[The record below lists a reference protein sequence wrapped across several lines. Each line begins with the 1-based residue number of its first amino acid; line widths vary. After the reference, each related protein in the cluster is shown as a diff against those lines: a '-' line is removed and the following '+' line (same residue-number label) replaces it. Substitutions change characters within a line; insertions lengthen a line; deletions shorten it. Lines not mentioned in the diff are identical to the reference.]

1 VTDTGLSNN
10 DLRSRLSNET
20 GALRRKLT
28 LARGRAMALVREV
41 ASLRAQ
47 LALAESTAG
56 QEQVAQLARV
66 NEALRTTVD
75 GLAGKTHLGF
85 LHQVL
90 SEAMRQVG
98 SRNAGVFVYD
108 DTTDTLR
115 LDASIFDHEK
125 PDGAPGLTDGYMPA
139 SGSLSWR
146 RLLVE
151 RKSVVVDLARE
162 PESWPGA
169 TEWHRRSGTHVV
181 VEAPMLLGDRL
192 IGFLALAVP
201 RWPDQISQSQLEM
214 VTALAQQATL
224 ALHITDLANRAKEA
238 AVAREQEHAAQER
251 AAELVKANAVLSSAL
266 DRLASD
272 AELDGFL
279 GHVLLEITRI
289 ARAHSGHL
297 FLHDAATSTFRLHAA
312 VQDDQIVRGPLPED
326 PDLFRGPISIDTTGN
341 YPRDLP
347 RWTWL
352 PLDDWKRCRWSRTL
366 DWHERM
372 GHKAKAALS
381 LLAGRRQEGVVGLEF
396 RDLTPLSATQVELI
410 QALGSQAALALEMRR
425 LGETER
431 HVAVADERNRLA
443 REIHDTLAQS
453 LALMV
458 MQLADAED
466 KLGPAWTIARK
477 PLDTVR
483 ELAISGLASARRSVG
498 MLRPN
503 ASGGL
508 LRAIRHVTDI
518 VGRYG
523 TNPIDIH
530 VTGTPFSLDA
540 AVEAELVGIAR
551 EAMTNAAKH
560 SRATHVAVELAFTD
574 GHAVRLAVVDDGVGF
589 DPDQQRA
596 DAYGLV
602 GMRER
607 AARIGAALTL
617 VTEPGGG
624 TQIVAAW
631 PG

>member
-1 VTDTGLSNN
+1 
-10 DLRSRLSNET
+10 
-20 GALRRKLT
+20 
-28 LARGRAMALVREV
+28 
-41 ASLRAQ
+41 
-47 LALAESTAG
+47 
-56 QEQVAQLARV
+56 
-66 NEALRTTVD
+66 
-75 GLAGKTHLGF
+75 
-85 LHQVL
+85 
-90 SEAMRQVG
+90 
-98 SRNAGVFVYD
+98 
-108 DTTDTLR
+108 
-115 LDASIFDHEK
+115 
-125 PDGAPGLTDGYMPA
+125 
-139 SGSLSWR
+139 
-146 RLLVE
+146 
-151 RKSVVVDLARE
+151 
-162 PESWPGA
+162 
-169 TEWHRRSGTHVV
+169 
-181 VEAPMLLGDRL
+181 
-192 IGFLALAVP
+192 
-201 RWPDQISQSQLEM
+201 
-214 VTALAQQATL
+214 
-224 ALHITDLANRAKEA
+224 
-238 AVAREQEHAAQER
+238 
-251 AAELVKANAVLSSAL
+251 
-266 DRLASD
+266 
-272 AELDGFL
+272 
-279 GHVLLEITRI
+279 
-289 ARAHSGHL
+289 
-297 FLHDAATSTFRLHAA
+297 
-312 VQDDQIVRGPLPED
+312 
-326 PDLFRGPISIDTTGN
+326 
-341 YPRDLP
+341 
-347 RWTWL
+347 
-352 PLDDWKRCRWSRTL
+352 
-366 DWHERM
+366 M